1 MRRPI
6 LVCALAVGAVLPA
19 PAHAT
24 LVYSKNPTHSSVW
37 AAADDGSAARR
48 LASGSAPKISP
59 DGFTVA
65 FSVVGDQRQ
74 TAALEPDWN
83 R

>member
-6 LVCALAVGAVLPA
+6 LVWALAVGAVLPA
-19 PAHAT
+19 PARAT

-37 AAADDGSAARR
+37 VAADDGSAARR

-59 DGFTVA
+59 DRLTVA
-65 FSVVGDQRQ
+65 FSVVDDQRNYR
-74 TAALEPDWN
+74 PD
-83 R
+83 